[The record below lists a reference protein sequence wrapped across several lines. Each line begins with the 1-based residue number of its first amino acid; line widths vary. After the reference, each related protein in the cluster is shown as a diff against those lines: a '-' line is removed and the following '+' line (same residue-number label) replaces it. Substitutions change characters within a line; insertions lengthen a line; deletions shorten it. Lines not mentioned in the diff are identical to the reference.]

1 MLNDCSYHFEMIRL
15 PVNGNKICN
24 KPGIDA
30 VKDVSPY
37 QELYFYWRNVLFCD
51 IM

>member
-1 MLNDCSYHFEMIRL
+1 MLNDCSYDFEMIRL
-15 PVNGNKICN
+15 PVNGNKLCN

-37 QELYFYWRNVLFCD
+37 QGALLLLEKCSVL
-51 IM
+51 